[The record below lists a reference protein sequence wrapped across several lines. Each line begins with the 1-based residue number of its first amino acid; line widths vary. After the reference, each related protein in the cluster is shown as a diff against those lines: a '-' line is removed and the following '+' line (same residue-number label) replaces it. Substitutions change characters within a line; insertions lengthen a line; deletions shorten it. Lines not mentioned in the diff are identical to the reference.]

1 MKKEDYNKGVKK
13 IQKLTGTSNKFNDNF
28 KLNIKS
34 HNITNEEAMELR
46 QRLIN
51 EYSKEEISYDK
62 IETRL
67 NELIKEYTKSSIE
80 EPDNDNE
87 IKVSFN
93 SKNNKNHVEHVN
105 NIHDLINFVT
115 IIPVVTLNEI
125 NKKINSK
132 L

>member
-13 IQKLTGTSNKFNDNF
+13 IQELTGTSDNFNDNF

-46 QRLIN
+46 QKLID
-51 EYSKEEISYDK
+51 EYSKEEITYEK
-62 IETRL
+62 IEARL
-67 NELIKEYTKSSIE
+67 NELIKEYTKSPIVES
-80 EPDNDNE
+80 DNDNE

-93 SKNNKNHVEHVN
+93 NKNNKKHVKHVN
-105 NIHDLINFVT
+105 TMHDLINVVT
-115 IIPVVTLNEI
+115 IIPLATLKVI